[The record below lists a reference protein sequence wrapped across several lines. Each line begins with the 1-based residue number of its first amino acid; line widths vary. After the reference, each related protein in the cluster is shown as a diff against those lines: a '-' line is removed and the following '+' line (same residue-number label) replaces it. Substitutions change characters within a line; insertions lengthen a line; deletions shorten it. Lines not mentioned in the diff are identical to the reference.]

1 MNYTCILVSQ
11 DMRWLYLSPKIF
23 AVVPSHQM
31 RVDGVADLEPCST
44 QSYFLEDLLIILF
57 YFFILKNPIIFLK
70 ATGNT

>member
-31 RVDGVADLEPCST
+31 RVDGVADLEP
-44 QSYFLEDLLIILF
+44 
-57 YFFILKNPIIFLK
+57 
-70 ATGNT
+70 